1 MNKDILD
8 FVTFC
13 IGALSLS
20 LKISRSDVFARLK
33 EVNLINDYIV
43 PCYDVLH
50 TFSRSYILDDITDMM
65 KRKGVL

>member
-1 MNKDILD
+1 MSKDILD

-33 EVNLINDYIV
+33 EANLINDYIV